1 MGITR
6 GPNIVT
12 DGLVFTADAA
22 NPSSYPGSGT
32 TWKDLTITQN
42 HGTLTNGPTFDSGN
56 GGSIDFDGTS
66 DFVELGSSNLLTG
79 DNCQNFTLSG
89 WAKWTSTSTGYIASV
104 KRSASDSSLISLTVN
119 AQASNGVA
127 AGNAGMMM
135 RNAANSAFVY
145 TYYNGGY
152 NDDIWHNVVAVV
164 DGSSVK
170 LYVDAIQRGSHS
182 NGMESVTGNTA
193 KFTIGAFAASS
204 MVHDIDGNI
213 AAVSAYR
220 KSLSAEEVLQNYNAL
235 KPRFGL

>member
-12 DGLVFTADAA
+12 DGLVFAVDAA

-32 TWKDLTITQN
+32 AWNDLTTTQN
-42 HGTLTNGPTFDSGN
+42 NGTLTNSPTFDSGN

-66 DFVELGSSNLLTG
+66 DIVEFGSSNLITG

-89 WAKWTSTSTGYIASV
+89 WAQWTSTSTGYIASV
-104 KRSASDSSLISLTVN
+104 KRQASDSSLISITVN
-119 AQASNGVA
+119 AANSNSTS

-135 RNAANSAFVY
+135 RNAANNNFIY

-152 NDDIWHNVVAVV
+152 NDGIWHNVVAVV
-164 DGSSVK
+164 DGSSAK
-170 LYVDAIQRGSHS
+170 LYVDAIERGSHS
-182 NGMESVTGNTA
+182 NGIQSVTGNTA
-193 KFTIGAFAASS
+193 KFTIGAFAISS

-220 KSLSAEEVLQNYNAL
+220 KSLSASEVAQNYNAL
-235 KPRFGL
+235 KGRFGL